1 MNARTSLFTSLAIAA
16 SLGLAGC
23 GGSSNNNDDDSGAP
37 PKSYDVTLGDG
48 HGLGEGP
55 TTLTAGATTTEGGT
69 TLTCTPD
76 EGSTGCMLTVEKN
89 PVLGTYE
96 ATSTGG
102 MVTVTPPSPP
112 KQMVTLPLPDGHN
125 IRDRLD
131 QDDENQ
137 TDRFRDGKYLDI
149 KAGGNINYGGVRF
162 ACPAGGDNCRVT
174 FTTGLNNDSVEATTG
189 GEGNGTAT
197 AILLSTEAVGTG
209 VGLATLREEITKGPA
224 ASPSALSRRLGYPEA
239 DTQRNANTPFRSGHM
254 TTPESTGHAAATA
267 PSGDK
272 AWHGG
277 PWRGISWEPA
287 SNEISVRFDN
297 QDPLMTFAEK
307 YGLNRGNANDVSI
320 TEGRLFGTGISND
333 PEAQRVDF
341 WNLLRATE
349 DTGRAGA
356 GPVSIATAQGTGVD
370 DYRIPATFDGVPGTL
385 ICATD
390 CGTITSERITEGGA
404 QVGKLRGPTTGTG
417 INNWTFTATSST
429 ATVAGLGDREDYLAF
444 GWWRKD
450 DSAGGRFS
458 EFEPVYGG
466 RIPFGYV
473 PDNKIL
479 KGKATYVGGAAGNY
493 TDYSGRGAPATNPA
507 ASGDDPADRPDRHG
521 GWFVAD
527 AELTAN
533 FNFNVASSGTDA
545 DAEPDNISGTIKN
558 FRGQHGSLGTW
569 QVKLDSTGL
578 TVTPD
583 TISPEGTPVPVVI
596 ATPSP
601 DMNTSGNADGE
612 NWKGRW
618 GGSFFGESA
627 EDHSRLPSG
636 VAGWFHAAT
645 GTEYV
650 NSSGG
655 VEVRYDGAVGVAVQ
669 GSFAA
674 PRKP

>member
-16 SLGLAGC
+16 GLGLAGC
-23 GGSSNNNDDDSGAP
+23 GGSSNNNDDAGDTP
-37 PKSYDVTLGDG
+37 PRSYDVTLGDG
-48 HGLGEGP
+48 HGLEAGTTALASGE
-55 TTLTAGATTTEGGT
+55 TTVDGT
-69 TLTCTPD
+69 TLTCTPA
-76 EGSTGCMLTVEKN
+76 EGSTGCSLTVTRDD
-89 PVLGTYE
+89 VLGTHT
-96 ATSTGG
+96 ATATGG
-102 MVTVTPPSPP
+102 MVTVTPPTPP
-112 KQMVTLPLPDGHN
+112 EPMVSLPLPDGHN
-125 IRDRLD
+125 VRDRLD

-149 KAGGNINYGGVRF
+149 RAGGNINYGGVRF

-224 ASPSALSRRLGYPEA
+224 PSPSALSKRLGYPEA
-239 DTQRNANTPFRSGHM
+239 DTQRDANTPFRSGHM
-254 TTPESTGHAAATA
+254 TTPESTGHEAATA

-277 PWRGISWEPA
+277 PWRGVSWEPT
-287 SNEISVRFDN
+287 SSEISVRFDN
-297 QDPLMTFAEK
+297 QAPLMTFAEK

-333 PEAQRVDF
+333 PVAQRVDF

-356 GPVSIATAQGTGVD
+356 GPVSITAAQGTGVD

-385 ICATD
+385 ICATG

-404 QVGKLRGPTTGTG
+404 QVGKLRGPTTGAG
-417 INNWTFTATSST
+417 ADSWTFTATSST

-458 EFEPVYGG
+458 DFEPIYGG
-466 RIPFGYV
+466 RIPFMYV
-473 PDNKIL
+473 DSGNDSL
-479 KGKATYVGGAAGNY
+479 EGKATYVGGAAGNY

-527 AELTAN
+527 AELTAE
-533 FNFNVASSGTDA
+533 FNFDEGPDDGTDA
-545 DAEPDNISGTIKN
+545 GTAVDSISGTIKN
-558 FRGQHGSLGTW
+558 FRGRHGSLGTW
-569 QVKLDSTGL
+569 QVKLDSTPL
-578 TVTPD
+578 TVNTSS
-583 TISPEGTPVPVVI
+583 TTPVPVEI
-596 ATPSP
+596 ATPA
-601 DMNTSGNADGE
+601 MNTSGNADGE
-612 NWKGRW
+612 NWQGRW

-645 GTEYV
+645 GTEYP
-650 NSSGG
+650 NASGG